1 MTLFKRRELIMQA
14 ASAPLLISLT
24 FFGTKKGT
32 GSSGVP
38 LRYHPEAEYDLLDRG
53 QKDELREWRQVERLK
68 GGKGKAKD
76 VSSKK
81 GKFDTTKAIASAVEK
96 KVAEKMKAMEQEKTN
111 GDEAEAYIMS
121 IFKKF
126 SAASKAGQGQ
136 IYDVTVEPTSTAS
149 VTAPTLKSIL
159 KRAKNT
165 KTGT

>member
-1 MTLFKRRELIMQA
+1 M
-14 ASAPLLISLT
+14 
-24 FFGTKKGT
+24 
-32 GSSGVP
+32 
-38 LRYHPEAEYDLLDRG
+38 DRQG
-53 QKDELREWRQVERLK
+53 ERLK
-68 GGKGKAKD
+68 GGKGKTKD

-126 SAASKAGQGQ
+126 SAANKAGQGQ
-136 IYDVTVEPTSTAS
+136 ISDVTVEPGTSTSAS